1 MPLFGWPALY
11 PTLELSLCVAAPAT
25 RQPELFHA
33 LRCGFVWTWWVATL
47 FVRLSG
53 LLGYDY
59 SDSDDDD
66 DDAGDDDD
74 DAAGAADELR
84 IY

>member
-1 MPLFGWPALY
+1 MFH
-11 PTLELSLCVAAPAT
+11 TL
-25 RQPELFHA
+25 RF
-33 LRCGFVWTWWVATL
+33 GFVWTWWVATVL
-47 FVRLSG
+47 VRLSG
-53 LLGYDY
+53 LLGYDN
-59 SDSDDDD
+59 SDSDDD

>member
-1 MPLFGWPALY
+1 M
-11 PTLELSLCVAAPAT
+11 
-25 RQPELFHA
+25 
-33 LRCGFVWTWWVATL
+33 WTWWVATL

-74 DAAGAADELR
+74 DAAGVADELR